1 MNQKSKERDTAKT
14 GVSQVSVEAP
24 ASSQPEELAI
34 TTIRFAGDSGDG
46 MQLLG
51 TRFANTSAVFG
62 EDVVTLA
69 EYPAEIRAP
78 AGTLAGVSGFQLSK
92 GPQDVYTPGDTVDI
106 LVAMNPAALKSNAP
120 LVRDNGIIIVNKDA
134 FTEKNLA
141 KAGYKEN
148 PLENGHLAKFRV
160 FPVEVSRLT
169 ALALEPLGIERAQV
183 EKSKNLFA
191 LGLICWLF
199 NLPLDNT
206 INWLE
211 TKFQSKPEVVKANRE
226 ALIAGNKYGDS
237 NQLFAT
243 SYLIKKPESKRKAGT
258 YRYLNGNSAL
268 SMGLITAAERAG
280 LHLFLGSY
288 PITPAS
294 DILHELSRHKEFPVT
309 TFQAEDE
316 IAAIGAAIGAS
327 YAGALGVTTTS
338 GPGMALKTEFIGLAI
353 STELPLVI
361 INVQRGGPSTGL
373 PTKMEQSD
381 LFQALWARP
390 GEAPLIVLAA
400 KSPKHCFDMAIEAV
414 RLTIKYMTPVILLSD
429 GYIANGSEAWRIPK
443 IDELPK
449 IPVTF
454 RKKAEGFQPFDR
466 DEKTLARPWAIPG
479 SVGLIHRVGG
489 LEKQDGSG
497 DVDYSAENHALMTR
511 LRAEKVDRV
520 QQDIPLLEIEGDPD
534 SDLLLVGWGS
544 TYGPITRAVMSINE
558 SGSKVANI
566 HLEHM
571 NPFARNLGE
580 ILKKYPKV
588 LVVENNLGQLW
599 TKLRADFLVDADKL
613 NKVNGSPFKISEI
626 VDGIKK
632 ALG

>member
-1 MNQKSKERDTAKT
+1 MSQDTRSTEADSQQAGSADTVAAKPRKEL
-14 GVSQVSVEAP
+14 E
-24 ASSQPEELAI
+24 I
-34 TTIRFAGDSGDG
+34 TTVRFAGDSGDG

-51 TRFANTSAVFG
+51 TRFANTSAMFG

-78 AGTLAGVSGFQLSK
+78 AGTIAGVSGFQLSK
-92 GPQDVYTPGDTVDI
+92 GPEDVFTPGDAVDV
-106 LVAMNPAALKSNAP
+106 LVAMNPAALKSNLS
-120 LVRDNGIIIVNKDA
+120 LVREDGIIIANKDT
-134 FTEKNLA
+134 FIDKNLK
-141 KAGYKEN
+141 KAGYIEN
-148 PLENGHLAKFRV
+148 PLENQDLAKFRV

-169 ALALEPLGIERAQV
+169 GLALEPLGIEREQI

-199 NLPLDNT
+199 NLPLQNT

-211 TKFQSKPEVVKANRE
+211 AKFKGKPEVVKANRE

-237 NQLFAT
+237 NELFAT
-243 SYLIKKPESKRKAGT
+243 SYIIKKPDGKRKPGT

-268 SMGLITAAERAG
+268 SMGLITAAEKSG

-294 DILHELSRHKEFPVT
+294 DILHELSSHKEFDVT

-327 YAGALGVTTTS
+327 YAGALAVTSTS
-338 GPGMALKTEFIGLAI
+338 GPGMALKSEFTGLAI

-373 PTKMEQSD
+373 PTKMEQAD
-381 LFQALWARP
+381 LFQALWSRH
-390 GEAPLIVLAA
+390 GEAPLVVLAA
-400 KSPKHCFDMAIEAV
+400 KSPKDCFKMAIEAA
-414 RLTIKYMTPVILLSD
+414 RLAIKYMTPVILLSD
-429 GYIANGSEAWRIPK
+429 GYIANGSEAWRIPTM
-443 IDELPK
+443 DELPE

-454 RKKAEGFQPFDR
+454 YKHDGEFQPYSR
-466 DEKTLARPWAIPG
+466 DEETLARPWGIPG
-479 SVGLIHRVGG
+479 AEGLMHRIGG
-489 LEKQDGSG
+489 LEKKDKTGS
-497 DVDYSAENHALMTR
+497 VEYSPENHALMTR
-511 LRAEKVDRV
+511 LRTEKIERV
-520 QQDIPLLEIEGDPD
+520 QQDIPQLKIEGDPD
-534 SDLLLVGWGS
+534 AELLLVGWGS
-544 TYGPITRAVMSINE
+544 TYGAITRAIMSLNE
-558 SGSKVANI
+558 QGMKVANI
-566 HLEHM
+566 HLQHL
-571 NPFARNLGE
+571 NPFPKNLGE
-580 ILKKYPKV
+580 ILKKYSKV

-626 VDGIKK
+626 EDGIKK